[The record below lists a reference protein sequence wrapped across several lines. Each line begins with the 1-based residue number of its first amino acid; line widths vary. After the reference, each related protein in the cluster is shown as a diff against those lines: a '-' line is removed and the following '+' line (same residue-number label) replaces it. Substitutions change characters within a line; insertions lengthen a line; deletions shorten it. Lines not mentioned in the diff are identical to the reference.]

1 MGKINYGR
9 VVLGG
14 VVGGIVA
21 FLLDVFGNGFLLI
34 QQWTEANK
42 SLNRTNGNLPV
53 LLVGMFLVWIVA
65 GALMV
70 WVYASIRPRF
80 GAGLRT
86 AVYAGLVPWIFGSVL
101 PDTINAAGGLYS
113 PRFMFYLTLFEIVPM
128 VACAVVGAWLY
139 KEAESTAAYPA
150 AVPQATR

>member
-9 VVLGG
+9 VILGG

-21 FLLDVFGNGFLLI
+21 FLLDVVGNGFLFR
-34 QQWTEANK
+34 QQWLEANK
-42 SLNRTNGNLPV
+42 SLNRTEGNLGV
-53 LLVGMFLVWIVA
+53 LLVCMFLVWIVA

-70 WVYASIRPRF
+70 WVYAAIRPRF
-80 GAGLRT
+80 GSGMRT
-86 AVYAGLVPWIFGSVL
+86 AVYTGLVPWVFGSVL
-101 PDTINAAGGLYS
+101 PDAINAAGGLYS
-113 PRFMFYLTLFEIVPM
+113 ARFMFYLTIFEIVPM

-150 AVPQATR
+150 TAPQATR